1 MQRRQTDK
9 TTVKQPKPWLD
20 TIDLEMIFVNAIV
33 ICVLLLTIVA
43 SDILMS

>member
-1 MQRRQTDK
+1 MQRRQTDE
-9 TTVKQPKPWLD
+9 TTVKQPKQWLD
-20 TIDLEMIFVNAIV
+20 AIDLEMIFVNAIV